1 MARIAENE
9 QKRLILIVVPQI
21 TTKMR
26 EKGKR
31 DKRQVEKSKE
41 KHTYIYP
48 FVYIHPATETQHI
61 KMQIH
66 I

>member
-1 MARIAENE
+1 
-9 QKRLILIVVPQI
+9 
-21 TTKMR
+21 MR